1 MLVDVGYCDIE
12 PGIAAY
18 KYLHKNYSMTAFPV
32 QLQIYFVGLNQ
43 RFGQPRADK
52 NILFPLS
59 VNNGKIIY
67 IINAMMIL
75 TTIMKPNG
83 G

>member
-1 MLVDVGYCDIE
+1 MLVGAGFCDKE
-12 PGIAAY
+12 PGMAAY
-18 KYLHKNYSMTAFPV
+18 KYLHKNYSMTAFSGL
-32 QLQIYFVGLNQ
+32 LQIYFVGLNL

-59 VNNGKIIY
+59 FNNGKIIY